1 MKKSM
6 LIVAIALLGVTNM
19 NAQWFGGKT
28 IKGNGKMTTENRS
41 TSNYEGVSLIGSMDV
56 ELVAGKEGQ
65 LKIEAESNL
74 IEYITTNVENGKLK
88 ISVEKGVSLNPSNNK
103 KIKVTVPFEEIEEVS
118 LTGSGDIWNK
128 DQIKSEYL
136 KVNMTGSGD
145 IKLDVYAKELKSG
158 ITGSGDISLSG
169 KTNSLDCTVTGSG
182 DFKAFNLQAK
192 MVEASVSGSGD
203 IQIYA
208 SESLTAKVSGSG
220 DITYKGNPEKENFKT
235 FGSGDISKY

>member
-1 MKKSM
+1 MKKS
-6 LIVAIALLGVTNM
+6 IFIIAVMLLGVSTM

-28 IKGNGKMTTENRS
+28 IKGNGKMTTENRY
-41 TSNYEGVSLIGSMDV
+41 TSNYEGVSLVGSMDV

-88 ISVEKGVSLNPSNNK
+88 ISVEKGVSLDPSNNK

-145 IKLDVYAKELKSG
+145 IKLDILAKEVKSG

-169 KTNSLDCTVTGSG
+169 KTNSLDCAVTGSG
-182 DFKAFNLQAK
+182 DFKAFNLSAEN
-192 MVEASVSGSGD
+192 VEATISGSGD
-203 IQIYA
+203 IEVSA
-208 SESLTAKVSGSG
+208 SKSLEAKVSGSG
-220 DITYKGNPEKENFKT
+220 DIVYKGNPEKENFKT
-235 FGSGDISKY
+235 FGSGEISKY